1 MAKRKYLDEVSF
13 VDNRSDTTRKGFGD
27 MPAYGAVNYA
37 AGSPLGLIT
46 SIDSPNKSN
55 PYSPMYDPNYVAPI
69 TGIAPTPNSI
79 AKAKNAAEALQMI
92 KAMKAAKAAKAT
104 KSVKY
109 TSRPD
114 LSIQGKSL
122 EEAAK
127 ISEARRAA
135 GLKAAENR
143 RLAKEQGLPQ
153 SYKYE
158 HRFDAAR
165 ERVAKEKEKQEFYKA
180 YKEADELGRAITN
193 NRIGSLYRDTHG
205 GFYNTR
211 AVTANDI
218 DKIYKCGGSIN
229 RRTLATGGSI
239 YIKPSHRGRLTELK
253 ARTGKSESELYNDG
267 NPAHKKMVVFAR
279 NARKWKH

>member
-1 MAKRKYLDEVSF
+1 MPKRKYLDEVSF

-46 SIDSPNKSN
+46 SIDLPNKGN

-69 TGIAPTPNSI
+69 TGIAPSPGVV
-79 AKAKNAAEALQMI
+79 KAKNAAEALQMV
-92 KAMKAAKAAKAT
+92 KAMKAAKAAKVT

-109 TSRPD
+109 NTSRPN
-114 LSIQGKSL
+114 LSIQGKSP
-122 EEAAK
+122 EEAAR

-153 SYKYE
+153 NYKYE

-165 ERVAKEKEKQEFYKA
+165 ERIAKEKEKQEFYKA
-180 YKEADELGRAITN
+180 YKEADALGRAITN

-253 ARTGKSESELYNDG
+253 ARTGKSEAELYNDG